1 MNKTELIDIIS
12 KRTQLSKIKCEEVFK
27 EFKKTIVEV
36 LSKGEEVSIKNFG
49 KFKVTETKE
58 RKCVNPITKRF
69 YIVKP
74 KKITTFKSYKN
85 FKLCVK

>member
-1 MNKTELIDIIS
+1 MNKTELIEVIA
-12 KRTQLSKIKCEEVFK
+12 KRTALSKTKCSEVFN
-27 EFKKTIVEV
+27 EFRRTIVEV
-36 LSKGEEVSIKNFG
+36 LSKGEEISIKDFG

-58 RKCVNPITKRF
+58 RKCINPITKRF

-74 KKITTFKSYKN
+74 KKITTFKSFKN

>member
-1 MNKTELIDIIS
+1 MNKTELIEVIS
-12 KRTQLSKIKCEEVFK
+12 KRTALSKAKCGEVFN
-27 EFKKTIVEV
+27 EFKRTLVEV
-36 LSKGEEVSIKNFG
+36 LSKGEEVSIKDFG
-49 KFKVTETKE
+49 RFRVTETKE
-58 RKCVNPITKRF
+58 RKCINPITKRF